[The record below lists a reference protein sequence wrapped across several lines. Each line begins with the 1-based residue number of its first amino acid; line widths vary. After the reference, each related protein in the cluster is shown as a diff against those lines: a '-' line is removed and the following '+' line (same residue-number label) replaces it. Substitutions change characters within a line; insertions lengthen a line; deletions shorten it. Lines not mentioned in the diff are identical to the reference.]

1 MLEGIDS
8 YTIDI
13 MFGTSEKIHI
23 KECDLYKLKLN
34 SLRGGETY
42 LFGYFRISEQDP
54 DDAKHIMIKKLNGD
68 IIKEYSYNEII
79 NMNSIKLDSISAYI
93 IKEFN

>member
-8 YTIDI
+8 YTIVI

-23 KECDLYKLKLN
+23 KEYDLHKLKLN

-42 LFGYFRISEQDP
+42 LFGYFRINEQDP
-54 DDAKHIMIKKLNGD
+54 NDAKHILIKKQNGN

-79 NMNSIKLDSISAYI
+79 KMNSIKLDSINTYI
-93 IKEFN
+93 IKDLN

>member
-1 MLEGIDS
+1 MFEDNDS
-8 YTIDI
+8 YPIVI

-23 KECDLYKLKLN
+23 KEYDLHKLKLN

-42 LFGYFRISEQDP
+42 LFGYFRINEQDP
-54 DDAKHIMIKKLNGD
+54 NDAKHILIKKQNGN

-79 NMNSIKLDSISAYI
+79 KMNSIKLDSINPYI
-93 IKEFN
+93 IKDLN